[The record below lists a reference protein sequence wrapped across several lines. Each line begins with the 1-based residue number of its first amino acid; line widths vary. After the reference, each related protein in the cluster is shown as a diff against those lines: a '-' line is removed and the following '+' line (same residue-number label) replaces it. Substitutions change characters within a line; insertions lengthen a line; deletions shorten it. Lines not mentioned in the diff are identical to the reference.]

1 MKKDKLLNSEIIRAI
16 AALGHTQMLAVGDAG
31 LPVPKGV
38 PVIDLSLTKGVPS
51 FAQVLEAVASELV
64 VESYIYAEECT
75 QANPGVEG
83 NIQRILEGYPS
94 RQVPHEGFKELVSQ
108 AKLVIR
114 TGECTSYANIVLVAG
129 VNF

>member
-83 NIQRILEGYPS
+83 NIQRIFIHKSQSCRDRQGRYIS
-94 RQVPHEGFKELVSQ
+94 RQAQS
-108 AKLVIR
+108 
-114 TGECTSYANIVLVAG
+114 
-129 VNF
+129 